1 MTSTL
6 IKYFNKTRT
15 IIIIVGSLLFFQLP
29 THAQEKPPRPIAVYV
44 SPVQG
49 LSFGKIIM
57 GASGGTVTVSPTGSR
72 SSTGSVILVDNGVS
86 WTPALF
92 EIEANSGTLINI
104 VNGPD
109 AVLTGSNGGSLTLE
123 IGGSDPVS
131 PFVIITSYP
140 TRTYLRIGGTLII
153 GAPASNPRGSYN
165 GTFIINFFQE

>member
-1 MTSTL
+1 MINILVVHVKISRIFILL
-6 IKYFNKTRT
+6 IY
-15 IIIIVGSLLFFQLP
+15 GLLFFQLP

-44 SPVQG
+44 SPIQG

-57 GASGGTVTVSPTGSR
+57 GASGGTVTVSPTGNR

-92 EIEANSGTLINI
+92 EIEANRGTLINI

-131 PFVIITSYP
+131 PFVITASYP

-153 GAPASNPRGSYN
+153 GAPASNPRGSYS